1 MAGGGI
7 SYYRY
12 ADTTTASSGG
22 TSCYD
27 TTTATSDTSY
37 LYRQVIIT
45 KTILVPKPDKWTEE
59 QNLRFVNL
67 VNKETTTTGCK
78 IKMIIKGEILVTD
91 PNVEKRS
98 MTDFIPLLVDQ
109 ASYTDTQKIYKFFLD
124 NPLSDK
130 DPYKE

>member
-1 MAGGGI
+1 MAW
-7 SYYRY
+7 S
-12 ADTTTASSGG
+12 TFE
-22 TSCYD
+22 
-27 TTTATSDTSY
+27 TTTATPNTSY
-37 LYRQVIIT
+37 YYRVVT

-59 QNLRFVNL
+59 QNLAFVNL

-78 IKMIIKGEILVTD
+78 VKMIIKGEILVTD

-109 ASYTDTQKIYKFFLD
+109 ASYSDTQKIYKFFLD